1 MSVYY
6 LPLVGFLAGMLIISL
21 GGGGGAVYVGVL
33 TGLCGIAPDVAASV
47 SLATAIPTT
56 LMGAFSHY
64 RAGNVNFHL
73 ALHVLA
79 GTVVGSV
86 IGSLCSGML
95 PLLFYNKLTGL
106 ILLILALQM
115 AWNCFY
121 PPKREIKDAA
131 SLTTGDKLKAM
142 GFGLLGGIMSGLLG
156 VTGGGPI
163 TAGLFVLGCTPLHAV
178 GTSVFVICGMSLVGF
193 FMHLSL
199 GHMDWHLVRLLL
211 SGTLVGAFAGP
222 WLMSRLD
229 RQKVNR
235 YLRPLVAVINLV
247 LAILIL
253 VK

>member
-1 MSVYY
+1 MPVYY
-6 LPLVGFLAGMLIISL
+6 LPLIGFLAGMLIISL

-56 LMGAFSHY
+56 MMGALSHY
-64 RAGNVNFHL
+64 RAGNVNVRL
-73 ALHVLA
+73 ALYVLA

-86 IGSLCSGML
+86 TGSLCSGLL
-95 PLLFYNKLTGL
+95 PLRFYNKLTGL

-115 AWNCFY
+115 AWYCFH
-121 PPKREIKDAA
+121 PPKREIKDSA
-131 SLTTGDKLKAM
+131 SLTVKDKLQAM
-142 GFGLLGGIMSGLLG
+142 AYGLLGGAMSGLLG

-199 GHMDWHLVRLLL
+199 GHMNWQLVRYLL
-211 SGTLVGAFAGP
+211 SGTMLGAFAGP

-235 YLRPLVAVINLV
+235 YLRPVVAVINLA
-247 LAILIL
+247 LAVLIL
-253 VK
+253 LK

>member
-1 MSVYY
+1 MPVYY
-6 LPLVGFLAGMLIISL
+6 LPLIGVLAGMLIISL

-56 LMGAFSHY
+56 MMGAFSHY
-64 RAGNVNFHL
+64 RAGNVNIRL
-73 ALHVLA
+73 ALYVLA

-86 IGSLCSGML
+86 VGSLCSGLL
-95 PLLFYNKLTGL
+95 PLRFYNKLTGL

-115 AWNCFY
+115 AWYCFR
-121 PPKREIKDAA
+121 PPKREIKDSD
-131 SLTTGDKLKAM
+131 SLTVKDKLQAM
-142 GFGLLGGIMSGLLG
+142 AYGLLGGAMSGLLG

-193 FMHLSL
+193 FMHLTL
-199 GHMDWHLVRLLL
+199 GHMNWQLVHYLL
-211 SGTLVGAFAGP
+211 SGTMVGAFAGP

-235 YLRPLVAVINLV
+235 YLRPVVAVINLALAV
-247 LAILIL
+247 LVLL
-253 VK
+253 K

>member
-6 LPLVGFLAGMLIISL
+6 LPLIGFLAGMLIVSL

-64 RAGNVNFHL
+64 RAGNVNIRL
-73 ALHVLA
+73 ALHVLV
-79 GTVVGSV
+79 GTVVGSI
-86 IGSLCSGML
+86 IGSLCSGLL
-95 PLLFYNKLTGL
+95 PLRFYNKLTGL
-106 ILLILALQM
+106 ILLVLALQM
-115 AWNCFY
+115 AWNCIY

-131 SLTTGDKLKAM
+131 SLTAGDKLKAM
-142 GFGLLGGIMSGLLG
+142 ALGVLGGVMSGLLG

-163 TAGLFVLGCTPLHAV
+163 TAGLFVLGCAPLHAV

-199 GHMDWHLVRLLL
+199 GHMDWQLVRLLL

-222 WLMSRLD
+222 WLMSKLD

-247 LAILIL
+247 LAVLIL
-253 VK
+253 MK

>member
-1 MSVYY
+1 MPVYY
-6 LPLVGFLAGMLIISL
+6 LPLIGFLAGMLIISL

-56 LMGAFSHY
+56 MMGAFSHY
-64 RAGNVNFHL
+64 RAGNVNIRL
-73 ALHVLA
+73 ALYVLA

-86 IGSLCSGML
+86 VGSLCSGLL
-95 PLLFYNKLTGL
+95 PLRFYNKLTGL

-115 AWNCFY
+115 AWYCFR
-121 PPKREIKDAA
+121 PPKREIKDSD
-131 SLTTGDKLKAM
+131 SLTVKDKLQAM
-142 GFGLLGGIMSGLLG
+142 AYGLLGGAMSGLLG

-199 GHMDWHLVRLLL
+199 GHMNWQLVQYLL
-211 SGTLVGAFAGP
+211 SGTMVGAFAGP

-235 YLRPLVAVINLV
+235 YLRPMVAFINLTLAV
-247 LAILIL
+247 LVLL
-253 VK
+253 K